1 MIIKHNRKV
10 LANKRSNS
18 KTSYVRASH
27 TTSEML
33 DAFEDKLAEFGIES
47 STDVTAG
54 SDLDSI
60 RSNQRAVEI
69 YGEDYQTKFEDLD
82 GCFGEAG
89 DIVSLAEIKEYW
101 HENSLYNPIPAAYSD
116 FDSWFEDTF
125 NNCLSEYHY

>member
-1 MIIKHNRKV
+1 MIIKHSRKV
-10 LANKRSNS
+10 LANKSSNP

-33 DAFEDKLAEFGIES
+33 EAFEDKLAEFGIES

-69 YGEDYQTKFEDLD
+69 YSGDYQTKFEDLD
-82 GCFGEAG
+82 GCFGGVG

-101 HENSLYNPIPAAYSD
+101 SENSLDDPILAAYSD